1 MTADKLNISRESFSM
16 RGKANQDRKN
26 LIMLTCIAAE
36 FVCGCLY
43 FNLQS
48 FLPIYVDR
56 QFNEGLTGMQVPLY

>member
-1 MTADKLNISRESFSM
+1 
-16 RGKANQDRKN
+16 
-26 LIMLTCIAAE
+26 MLTCIMAE

-56 QFNEGLTGMQVPLY
+56 QFNAGQKGLQVPLY